1 MGESNNDGRGCD
13 CLECVLNIVS
23 RKEKFSRY
31 LKVFHLGLK
40 FVVCTLLQHT
50 VCSLLIC
57 EVTE

>member
-1 MGESNNDGRGCD
+1 
-13 CLECVLNIVS
+13 VLNIVS